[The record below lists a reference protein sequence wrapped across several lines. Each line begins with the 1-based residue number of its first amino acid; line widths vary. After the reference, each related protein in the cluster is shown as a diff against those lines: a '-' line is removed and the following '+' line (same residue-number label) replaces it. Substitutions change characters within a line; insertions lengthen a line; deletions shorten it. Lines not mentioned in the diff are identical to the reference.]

1 MQWFPDYSRW
11 SSTRLRAIGR
21 FLASLRLTCC
31 CLSLRQVS
39 QLLPARGGYL
49 QLGVFGIFLSRAS
62 AISPVASPLGGR
74 GTFCTSVVKERV
86 LLVLLASSPLL
97 SWLPPKPFFGVVD
110 AVTPL
115 NHDSVR
121 KSIIIHSQTQKRPRR
136 A

>member
-31 CLSLRQVS
+31 CLSLRQSS
-39 QLLPARGGYL
+39 QLLPARGGHL

-62 AISPVASPLGGR
+62 AVSPVASPLGGC

-86 LLVLLASSPLL
+86 LLVLLAPY
-97 SWLPPKPFFGVVD
+97 
-110 AVTPL
+110 
-115 NHDSVR
+115 
-121 KSIIIHSQTQKRPRR
+121 
-136 A
+136 

>member
-31 CLSLRQVS
+31 CLSLRQSS

-62 AISPVASPLGGR
+62 AISPVASPLGGC
-74 GTFCTSVVKERV
+74 GTVCTSVVKERV
-86 LLVLLASSPLL
+86 LLAASRCRAWPL
-97 SWLPPKPFFGVVD
+97 SD
-110 AVTPL
+110 AMSRSDFIEP
-115 NHDSVR
+115 
-121 KSIIIHSQTQKRPRR
+121 
-136 A
+136 